1 MKIFPFLKDK
11 AELERRVATGEGA
24 RRELRN
30 TTEAFETLKENY
42 HAAWEQTKPHQTDD
56 RERLWQAIQIV
67 GKVEAHLQHLIDE
80 GKISAK
86 QIETLS
92 KG

>member
-1 MKIFPFLKDK
+1 MNLIDELK
-11 AELERRVATGEGA
+11 RRITKGEGA
-24 RRELRN
+24 QREKNN
-30 TTEAFETLKENY
+30 TSDAFELLTKTYTNALIN
-42 HAAWEQTKPHQTDD
+42 TKPSQTDD

-86 QIETLS
+86 EIENLS

>member
-1 MKIFPFLKDK
+1 MNILNYFSKDDLKQRVTIGQGAQRELTNTKEAFDTLKDEYRK
-11 AELERRVATGEGA
+11 
-24 RRELRN
+24 
-30 TTEAFETLKENY
+30 
-42 HAAWEQTKPHQTDD
+42 AWESTKTHQTDD

-67 GKVEAHLQHLIDE
+67 GKVEAQLQHLIDE

>member
-1 MKIFPFLKDK
+1 MIDELKRLVSR
-11 AELERRVATGEGA
+11 AESVKREQSHTGDAFKLLKEKY
-24 RRELRN
+24 
-30 TTEAFETLKENY
+30 TEAFIN
-42 HAAWEQTKPHQTDD
+42 TKPHQTDD

-86 QIETLS
+86 EIERLS
-92 KG
+92 KA

>member
-1 MKIFPFLKDK
+1 MNIKSIFGIDDLKQ
-11 AELERRVATGEGA
+11 RVATGESA
-24 RRELRN
+24 NRELGN
-30 TTEAFETLKENY
+30 TKQAFKDLKKAYTDALIN
-42 HAAWEQTKPHQTDD
+42 TKPAQTED

-86 QIETLS
+86 QIETLG